1 MPIGLVGKKCGM
13 TRVFSESGE
22 SMPVTVIE
30 ALPNRVVQVKT
41 NDNDGYRALQV
52 TSGSVVAARVN
63 KPTAGHFAKANSE
76 AGKAVCEFRLSD
88 VEMPEAKV
96 GDQVTVDVFKVGQM
110 VDVRGVT
117 RGKGFAGTIKRH
129 NFQSQDATHGNSI
142 SHRKPGSIGQNQSPG
157 RVFPGKRM
165 SGHMGD
171 VNRTAQN
178 QEILKVDV
186 ERNLL
191 LVRGAVPGAP
201 GGRVVVTPSTKKKKG
216 GE

>member
-30 ALPNRVVQVKT
+30 ATPNRVVQVKT
-41 NDNDGYRALQV
+41 IDNDGYRALQV
-52 TSGSVVAARVN
+52 AAGSVVAARVN
-63 KPTAGHFAKANSE
+63 KPSAGHFAKANVE
-76 AGKAVCEFRLSD
+76 AGKGICEFRLLD
-88 VEMPEAKV
+88 AEMPEAKA
-96 GDQVTVDVFKVGQM
+96 GDQLTVEVFKVGQM

-178 QEILKVDV
+178 QEIIKVDV

-201 GGRVVVTPSTKKKKG
+201 GGEVIVTPSTKVKG

>member
-13 TRVFSESGE
+13 TRIFSESGE

-30 ALPNRVVQVKT
+30 ATPNRVAQVKT
-41 NDNDGYRALQV
+41 VDNDGYRAVQV
-52 TSGSVVAARVN
+52 IAGSVVAARVN
-63 KPTAGHFAKANSE
+63 KPTAGHFAKANVE
-76 AGKAVCEFRLSD
+76 AGKRICEFRLSD
-88 VEMPEAKV
+88 VELPEAKV
-96 GDQVTVDVFKVGQM
+96 GDQLTVEVFKVGQM

-129 NFQSQDATHGNSI
+129 NFKSQDATHGNSLAT
-142 SHRKPGSIGQNQSPG
+142 RKPGSIGQNQSPG

-178 QEILKVDV
+178 QEIIKVDV
-186 ERNLL
+186 ERNLI
-191 LVRGAVPGAP
+191 LVRGAVAGAP
-201 GGRVVVTPSTKKKKG
+201 GGEVIVTPSTKKKKG